1 MQFVVFQWASWGF
14 RVYGLMKAIV
24 ACLLLEQ
31 MYGGWEGGVL
41 WYDLDGHFD
50 MLHLMCLLQA
60 RIQQGMDISLG
71 KAWVHG
77 FLQFITWFY

>member
-1 MQFVVFQWASWGF
+1 
-14 RVYGLMKAIV
+14 
-24 ACLLLEQ
+24 

-50 MLHLMCLLQA
+50 MLRLMCLLQA
-60 RIQQGMDISLG
+60 HIQQGMDISLG

-77 FLQFITWFY
+77 FFCNLSHGFIDIHYAQS

>member
-1 MQFVVFQWASWGF
+1 
-14 RVYGLMKAIV
+14 
-24 ACLLLEQ
+24 